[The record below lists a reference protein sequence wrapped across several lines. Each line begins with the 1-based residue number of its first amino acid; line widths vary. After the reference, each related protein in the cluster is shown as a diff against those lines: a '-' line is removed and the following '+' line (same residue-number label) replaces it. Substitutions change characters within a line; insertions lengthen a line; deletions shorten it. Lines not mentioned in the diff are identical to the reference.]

1 MQQNRNEND
10 KRIAKLL
17 HLPTIA
23 ATKRERERSARER
36 DGDDFGHTKASV
48 PRTIALREDDRRSR
62 RAMFWVAI
70 SLRAKFRQKENFKFS
85 KLENQVIWRFSI
97 AKSEKLNS

>member
-23 ATKRERERSARER
+23 ATKRERRERERAKRARER
-36 DGDDFGHTKASV
+36 EIDGENFGHTKASV

-70 SLRAKFRQKENFKFS
+70 FLRAKFRQKEIFKF
-85 KLENQVIWRFSI
+85 
-97 AKSEKLNS
+97 

>member
-23 ATKRERERSARER
+23 ARERERERSARER
-36 DGDDFGHTKASV
+36 EDDGDDFGHTKASV
-48 PRTIALREDDRRSR
+48 PRTIALREGDRRSR
-62 RAMFWVAI
+62 RAMFWVGI
-70 SLRAKFRQKENFKFS
+70 FLRAKFRQKENFKIL
-85 KLENQVIWRFSI
+85 KLENQVILEVFNRQ
-97 AKSEKLNS
+97 K